1 MQRGDECYLNWWIVV
16 ILRDGVKTSSALK
29 LFCNVTQTFVA
40 GELIK
45 KNKDKEMVVLKMVN
59 EY

>member
-1 MQRGDECYLNWWIVV
+1 MQRGDECYLNWWIVA

-29 LFCNVTQTFVA
+29 LFSNVTQTFVA

>member
-29 LFCNVTQTFVA
+29 LFSNVTQTFVA